1 LAYKSHFWFFHIYLS
16 HYVKYET
23 APFQRDLFSITE
35 DENIKN
41 AVIVAFRGSA
51 KSTIFSLSYAI
62 WAVLGKQQKKFVVL
76 LGQTHQQV
84 KLMLNNIK
92 REFETNELLR
102 RDFGEL
108 ELEADEW
115 RADSIVLPNLDARI
129 SAFSSGESIRGIRH
143 LTSRPDLIV
152 CDDVEDLQSV
162 KTREL
167 RDKIYQ
173 WFRGDIIPA
182 GDENTKLIVVGNL
195 LHEDSL
201 IIRLKESI
209 EEGKFGGVFRTYPLI
224 NEKGDILWPGRY
236 PNSLAIEELKKSVG
250 DEIAWSREYLL
261 TIISDEGRTVHP
273 EWIHYYDALP
283 DKNKCRPRL
292 IVIGFDPAISQ
303 ESTADYS
310 AAIMAYIY
318 GYGEDLKI
326 YILPYILNRRL
337 TFPQTIE
344 ELKKLSV
351 LAEFGMKPRI
361 FVEDV
366 SYQTVLVQQLTIE
379 GLFAVPVKVYG
390 RDKRARLVLT
400 TDYLMAGKILFPRY
414 GAEIL
419 IQQLIGFGVEKY
431 DDLVDAFTIMI
442 NKIIEDDR
450 PRTPGIKLDECRCKP
465 IVSMS
470 EINRVLGCDTE
481 VDIMSMHFNG
491 PIYSQEKWCHR
502 SHLIQHG
509 NSPFQI

>member
-1 LAYKSHFWFFHIYLS
+1 MKENKENISKILNNQKLRKTLAYKSHIWFFHIYLS
-16 HYVKYET
+16 HYVKFET
-23 APFQRDLFSITE
+23 APFQRELFGITE
-35 DENIKN
+35 DETIKK

-62 WAVLGKQQKKFVVL
+62 WAVLGQQQKKFVVL

-102 RDFGEL
+102 RDFGKL

-115 RADSIVLPNLDARI
+115 RADSIVIPKLEARI
-129 SAFSSGESIRGIRH
+129 SAFSTGESIRGIRH

-162 KTREL
+162 KTRDL

-182 GDENTKLIVVGNL
+182 GDESTKIIIVGNL

-209 EEGKFGGVFRTYPLI
+209 EEGKFGGVFRSYPLI
-224 NEKGDILWPGRY
+224 NNEGDVLWPGRY
-236 PNSLAIEELKKSVG
+236 PDPLAIEELKKSVG

-261 TIISDEGRTVHP
+261 TIISDEGRVVHP
-273 EWIHYYDALP
+273 EWIHYYDSLP
-283 DKNKCRPRL
+283 DKNKERPRL
-292 IVIGFDPAISQ
+292 IIIGFDPAISQ

-310 AAIMAYIY
+310 AAIMAYVY
-318 GYGEDLKI
+318 GFGENLNI

-337 TFPQTIE
+337 NFPQTIE
-344 ELKKLSV
+344 EIKKLTTY
-351 LAEFGMKPRI
+351 AEFGMRPRI
-361 FVEDV
+361 YVEDV
-366 SYQTVLVQQLTIE
+366 SYQAVLVQQLIIV
-379 GLFAVPVKVYG
+379 GLFAESVKVYG

-400 TDYLMAGKILFPRY
+400 TDYLRAGKILFPRY

-431 DDLVDAFTIMI
+431 DDLVDAFTTMI
-442 NKIIEDDR
+442 NKLIEDDK
-450 PRTPGIKLDECRCKP
+450 PRTPGIKLGESGGKT
-465 IVSMS
+465 IVSIS
-470 EINRVLGCDTE
+470 EINRILGHTADK
-481 VDIMSMHFNG
+481 DIMSKNF
-491 PIYSQEKWCHR
+491 
-502 SHLIQHG
+502 
-509 NSPFQI
+509 